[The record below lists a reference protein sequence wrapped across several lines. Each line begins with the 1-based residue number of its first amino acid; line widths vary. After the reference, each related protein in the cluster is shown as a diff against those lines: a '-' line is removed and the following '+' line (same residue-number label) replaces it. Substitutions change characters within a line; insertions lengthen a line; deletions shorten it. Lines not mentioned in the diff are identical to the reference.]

1 MEHFWPTL
9 AVAKQPPQPKAAP
22 AKPAQT
28 VAAPVSRPT
37 GGKGSGLSE
46 VRVGV
51 LKHAV
56 AFGHRSKEQGMDG
69 NVEAL
74 FNAPDWLRWAFSPRP
89 HLGLTANA
97 SKRATDFLY
106 TGLTWDWTFRES
118 FFVEFGFGFSVHD
131 GMLDNSMIAGR
142 ARDDRREFGCRALFR
157 ESLEFGYRFLE
168 RHSVSLMWEHHSH
181 GSMCSEE
188 NEGIDNAGLRY
199 GLRM

>member
-1 MEHFWPTL
+1 
-9 AVAKQPPQPKAAP
+9 
-22 AKPAQT
+22 
-28 VAAPVSRPT
+28 
-37 GGKGSGLSE
+37 
-46 VRVGV
+46 VRIGA

-56 AFGHRSKEQGMDG
+56 AFGHRSKEQGTDG

-74 FNAPDWLRWAFSPRP
+74 FNAPDWLGWAFSPRP

-97 SKRATDFLY
+97 SQRATDFLY
-106 TGLTWDWTFRES
+106 AGLTWDWTFRES